1 MVEISLQKMVENQCR
16 MLRETSFSFHL
27 ENIVLVTD
35 EETSMKQGDPLGI
48 TALVTEILVVA
59 DVVRNDRIWNTSGT
73 SSQQESLMDQM

>member
-1 MVEISLQKMVENQCR
+1 

-59 DVVRNDRIWNTSGT
+59 DVVRNDRIWNASGT
-73 SSQQESLMDQM
+73 SSQQELLMDQM